1 MRARQAVPYSR
12 ADVELLL
19 DKEEVGACMDD
30 AMRAVDTAAFYDTA
44 GVPDVMRR
52 IDAAARAAASAAS
65 QVRNPYPLNLNPKN
79 FKPFRKTLKL
89 TRAAT

>member
-1 MRARQAVPYSR
+1 VVRARQAVPYSR

-19 DKEEVGACMDD
+19 DKDD

>member
-1 MRARQAVPYSR
+1 MVRARQAVPYSR

-19 DKEEVGACMDD
+19 DKDD